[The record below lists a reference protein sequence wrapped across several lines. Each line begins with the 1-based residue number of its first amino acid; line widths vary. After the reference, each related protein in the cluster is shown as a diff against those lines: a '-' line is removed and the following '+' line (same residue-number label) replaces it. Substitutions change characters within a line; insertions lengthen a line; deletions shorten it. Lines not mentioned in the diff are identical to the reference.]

1 MRFRATVLLSGRT
14 ATGIRVPAEVVEG
27 LGSTRRPLVRATIG
41 RHTYR
46 TSVAPMGG
54 VYLLPVSAE
63 VRQAAGIAAGDEVDV
78 ELELDT
84 EPREVAVPADLRAA
98 LDADADAATAYAR
111 LSYSG
116 RQRVVLPVE
125 AAKAAET
132 RQRRI
137 EKAIIALRQGRA

>member
-1 MRFRATVLLSGRT
+1 MRFRATVLLNGKT

-27 LGSTRRPLVRATIG
+27 LGSTKRPLVRATIG

-63 VRQAAGIAAGDEVDV
+63 VRLAAGVAAGDEVDV
-78 ELELDT
+78 ALELDT

-98 LDADADAATAYAR
+98 LDADSDAARAYDR
-111 LSYSG
+111 LSHSG
-116 RQRVVLPVE
+116 RQRVVLPIE
-125 AAKAAET
+125 SAKAAET

-137 EKAIIALRQGRA
+137 EKAIIALREGRA

>member
-116 RQRVVLPVE
+116 RQRVVLPIE

-132 RQRRI
+132 RLRRI
-137 EKAIIALRQGRA
+137 EKAIVALREGRA